1 MDVSGNLPEDF
12 AAALVA
18 GMPDAVIYADSAG
31 IIRYWNEASTRV
43 FGFSEA
49 EALGASLDLIT
60 PESLRARH
68 WLGYHETMRTGVTR
82 YGDGQLLAVP
92 ALRADGTRISI
103 EFTIRPFA
111 DANGRM
117 VGVAAV
123 MRDVTARFEEL
134 RTLRRQIASGA
145 AEHQTQAERGA
156 AE

>member
-1 MDVSGNLPEDF
+1 MDIVENLPENF
-12 AAALVA
+12 GAALVA

-31 IIRYWNEASTRV
+31 IIQYWNEAATRI
-43 FGFSEA
+43 FGFSRM

-60 PESLRARH
+60 PESLRTRH

-82 YGDGQLLAVP
+82 YGNGQVLAVP
-92 ALRADGTRISI
+92 AQRADGKRISI

-111 DANGRM
+111 DASGRM

-123 MRDVTARFEEL
+123 MRDVTTRFEEL

-145 AEHQTQAERGA
+145 ATGA
-156 AE
+156 S